1 MCYARLVFF
10 LRHPGAAVPLCIAS
24 PQNTCSVSSRS
35 YVETLGSTTVV
46 IIAQEPHSK
55 KSVPNLAAA
64 YMISLGVPQNMPPA
78 VAVVPTPP
86 ILTVFVPNSSNSGWF
101 WRKQTPPRM
110 SWGQDWKMIRAYLR
124 YALDPALRT
133 YIG

>member
-1 MCYARLVFF
+1 LYRFSTEYLLSELTL
-10 LRHPGAAVPLCIAS
+10 LR
-24 PQNTCSVSSRS
+24 RD
-35 YVETLGSTTVV
+35 LGSTTVV

-64 YMISLGVPQNMPPA
+64 YMISLGIPQNMPPA

-101 WRKQTPPRM
+101 WRKQPTIRDAVGRI
-110 SWGQDWKMIRAYLR
+110 GQWSGHISATLSTRQ
-124 YALDPALRT
+124 
-133 YIG
+133 